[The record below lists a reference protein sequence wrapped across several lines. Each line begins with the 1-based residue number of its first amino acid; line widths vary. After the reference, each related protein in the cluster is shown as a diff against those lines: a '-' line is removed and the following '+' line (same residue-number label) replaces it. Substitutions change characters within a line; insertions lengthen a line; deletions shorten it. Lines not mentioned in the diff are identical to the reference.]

1 MKDPETGPMPL
12 LGHLE
17 ELRRRIFVSL
27 IVVVVAAVVAYFF
40 SRFLQDFLTR
50 PVGRLVF
57 VAPTEAFVT
66 RLKIAVF
73 TGLAAASPFVFY
85 QFWRFVRP
93 ALMANEARYMALAV
107 VSSTVF
113 FAGGLAFA
121 LFVVLPIGIRF
132 LLSFE
137 TPELTAMISISR
149 YVDFAGMMLL
159 AFGLVFQLPVV
170 VFFLTR
176 LGIVK
181 PSFLSKHR
189 KVAIIALLVIA
200 AVLTPP
206 DIFTQLLMAVP
217 LLALYELSL
226 LVSRLAARQRR
237 LSTERDGPA

>member
-1 MKDPETGPMPL
+1 MSDPETGPMPL

-17 ELRRRIFVSL
+17 ELRKRILVSL
-27 IVVVVAAVVAYFF
+27 VVVVVAAVVAYFF
-40 SRFLQDFLTR
+40 SRYLQDFLTW
-50 PVGRLVF
+50 PVDKLVF
-57 VAPTEAFVT
+57 LAPTEAFFT

-73 TGLAAASPFVFY
+73 AGLAAASPFVFY

-93 ALMANEARYMALAV
+93 ALMESEATYISLAV
-107 VSSTVF
+107 ASSTVF

-121 LFVVLPIGIRF
+121 VFVVLPIGIRF

-137 TPELTAMISISR
+137 TPELVAMISISR

-181 PSFLSKHR
+181 PSFLSRHR
-189 KVAIIALLVIA
+189 KVALVTLLVVA

-217 LLALYELSL
+217 LLTLYELSL

-237 LSTERDGPA
+237 RSMERGDRD

>member
-17 ELRRRIFVSL
+17 ELRKRILLSL
-27 IVVVVAAVVAYFF
+27 VVVAVAAVAAYFF
-40 SRFLQDFLTR
+40 SRYLQDLLTW

-57 VAPTEAFVT
+57 LAPTEAFFT

-73 TGLAAASPFVFY
+73 AGLAVASPFVFY

-93 ALMANEARYMALAV
+93 ALMENEARYISLAV

-121 LFVVLPIGIRF
+121 LLVVLPIGIRF

-170 VFFLTR
+170 FFFLTR

-181 PSFLSKHR
+181 PRFLSKHR
-189 KVAIIALLVIA
+189 KAAIVTLLVAA

-217 LLALYELSL
+217 LLALYEFSL

-237 LSTERDGPA
+237 RNMRRSEPA